1 MDVQSCKSAPA
12 GCPIS
17 QDWTI
22 GVPTLVSF
30 VAEFFI
36 EKQKPMKTEKQKP
49 TIIKSYKSPFGFYA
63 LSILIPWSLW
73 FLAGY
78 LSHMEPQTLQ
88 LEWATGLISLAGLLA
103 PVIIA
108 ISYILPDKQL
118 RSDFLGRF
126 FNFKSIRGEYILV
139 TFFLMLVSILAAQ
152 AVSLLFGYSA
162 EQFALRGSYTFT
174 SALFP
179 VWFLLVISPLL
190 EELAWHSYGTD
201 SLLSRF
207 NLFTASLLFAIFWGF
222 WHLPLSFIKDYY
234 HNNLVESGMIYSINF
249 IVSLIPFVLI
259 MNWLY
264 YKTHR
269 NILLPIVFHIT
280 AGFFN
285 EIFATHPM
293 SKVIQTG
300 LLLML
305 SVYLVIKDKELFFQK
320 VK

>member
-1 MDVQSCKSAPA
+1 
-12 GCPIS
+12 
-17 QDWTI
+17 
-22 GVPTLVSF
+22 
-30 VAEFFI
+30 
-36 EKQKPMKTEKQKP
+36 MKTTEQKP
-49 TIIKSYKSPFGFYA
+49 TIIKSYKSPFAFYA
-63 LSILIPWSLW
+63 LSIVIPWSLW

-78 LSHMEPQTLQ
+78 ISHMEPQNASM
-88 LEWATGLISLAGLLA
+88 EWATGLISFAGLLA

-108 ISYILPDKQL
+108 LSYILPDKQL
-118 RSDFLGRF
+118 RTDFLGRF

-162 EQFALRGSYTFT
+162 GQFALRGSYTFT

-179 VWFLLVISPLL
+179 VWFLLVIAPLL

-207 NLFTASLLFAIFWGF
+207 NLFTASLIFAIFWGF
-222 WHLPLSFIKDYY
+222 WHFPLSFIKDYY
-234 HNNLVESGMIYSINF
+234 HSNLIESGMIYSINF

-300 LLLML
+300 LLLL
-305 SVYLVIKDKELFFQK
+305 FSAYLVIKDKEMFFQK

>member
-1 MDVQSCKSAPA
+1 MK
-12 GCPIS
+12 
-17 QDWTI
+17 T
-22 GVPTLVSF
+22 T
-30 VAEFFI
+30 E
-36 EKQKPMKTEKQKP
+36 QKPI
-49 TIIKSYKSPFGFYA
+49 IIKSYKSPFAFYA
-63 LSILIPWSLW
+63 LSIVIPWTFW

-78 LSHMEPQTLQ
+78 ISHMEPQTARH
-88 LEWATGLISLAGLLA
+88 EWATGLLSFAGLLA

-108 ISYILPDKQL
+108 ISYIFPDKQL
-118 RSDFLGRF
+118 RTDFMGRF
-126 FNFKSIRGEYILV
+126 FNFKSIRGEYILM

-162 EQFALRGSYTFT
+162 GQFALRGSYTFT

-179 VWFLLVISPLL
+179 VWFLLVIAPLL

-222 WHLPLSFIKDYY
+222 WHFPLSFIRDYY
-234 HNNLVESGMIYSINF
+234 HSNLVESGMIYSVNF

-269 NILLPIVFHIT
+269 NILLPIIFHIT

-320 VK
+320 IK